1 MADRKDKIDESE
13 KSEKRSSGGA
23 VYLKS
28 AGEAQV
34 KPLEEPI
41 EPPSDKQIHPRRP
54 LPLVPEGPEHAEEDQ

>member
-1 MADRKDKIDESE
+1 MDDRKDKTDEHE
-13 KSEKRSSGGA
+13 KPDKRSSGGA
-23 VYLKS
+23 VHLKP

-54 LPLVPEGPEHAEEDQ
+54 LPLVPEGPDHAEEDQ